1 MAKSRRY
8 ETDERTHDKE
18 SLAHKKR
25 REERQRLEDAKY
37 RPLDDLEDSED
48 EFETFEPMQRK
59 NGRGK

>member
-8 ETDERTHDKE
+8 ETDERTHDEE

-25 REERQRLEDAKY
+25 REERQKLDAAKHV
-37 RPLDDLEDSED
+37 PLDDLDEDD
-48 EFETFEPMQRK
+48 FETFEPIKRK